1 MDFILAL
8 IAAIGV
14 VALSIIIATLVCVGM
29 LISPV
34 VTLIIFFTLVT
45 IFIAWA
51 FYKS

>member
-1 MDFILAL
+1 MDFIRAL
-8 IAAIGV
+8 LVAIGI
-14 VALSIIIATLVCVGM
+14 VALGTAIATLICVGM